1 MTMTQL
7 TPEAIF
13 VPIDLEASLGKIDD
27 CDMQEMESDPV
38 SQRTRTCDGVPST
51 VECFNREKRAMAPYP
66 FSQTASELKEREKLT
81 QNVGYIFDIQGQPEG
96 LKPEDWTMIDT
107 QMDMVPEDDDFS
119 ITSHDAA
126 SLAEENFSLE
136 EISENLASFWE
147 EGASPTTQQWPVPCQ
162 VSVGSM
168 NDSILGL

>member
-1 MTMTQL
+1 MTQ
-7 TPEAIF
+7 PSIEAIF

-27 CDMQEMESDPV
+27 CDMQEMESDPD
-38 SQRTRTCDGVPST
+38 SPRTRTSDGVPST
-51 VECFNREKRAMAPYP
+51 VECFNRGKRAMVPYP

-81 QNVGYIFDIQGQPEG
+81 QNVGYIFDIQIQPA
-96 LKPEDWTMIDT
+96 DWTMADT
-107 QMDMVPEDDDFS
+107 QMEMAPEDDDFS

-136 EISENLASFWE
+136 EISEDPASFWE
-147 EGASPTTQQWPVPCQ
+147 EGASRAPTTQGWSVPCQ

-168 NDSILGL
+168 NDASLRL